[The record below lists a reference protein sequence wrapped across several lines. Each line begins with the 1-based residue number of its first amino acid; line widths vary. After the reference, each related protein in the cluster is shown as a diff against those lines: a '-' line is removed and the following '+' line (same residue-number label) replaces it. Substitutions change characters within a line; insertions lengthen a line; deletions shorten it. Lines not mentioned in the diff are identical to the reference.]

1 MKFGEKLREI
11 RLERGMTLRDL
22 ADKVNVNF
30 SYLSKIENNKLEYTP
45 SMDTIRAIAKALEVD
60 EIELLK
66 LADKM
71 PAELVPLTGNV
82 NAMAFLRRAKDITS
96 PDDWK
101 DLLDYLDKKHEERSK
116 KQRKKE

>member
-1 MKFGEKLREI
+1 
-11 RLERGMTLRDL
+11 MTLREL

-45 SMDTIRAIAKALEVD
+45 SIGTIRAIARALDVE

-66 LADKM
+66 LADKV
-71 PAELVPLTGNV
+71 PAEIVPLAGNV

-101 DLLDYLDKKHEERSK
+101 DLLDYLDQKHAERSK
-116 KQRKKE
+116 KKGKKE

>member
-82 NAMAFLRRAKDITS
+82 NAMAFLRRAKDIKS

-101 DLLDYLDKKHEERSK
+101 DLLDYLDKKHDERSK